1 MPGRYNIMKRSSTLD
16 RDQKFF
22 DMYSLVIGVLAIV
35 ALGILVLA
43 MKISDSTQEVFKRE
57 GAEYQATVASRI
69 RPFGEVYMPGEE
81 QAAAAPTAA
90 TLAEPEPVAAA
101 LSGPQVYNNACLA
114 CHGAG
119 IGGAPVLGDADT
131 WAPRI
136 AQGMD
141 VLKKHAIEGFQGSA
155 GYMPAKGGRVDL
167 SDEEVASAVEYM
179 ASESQ

>member
-1 MPGRYNIMKRSSTLD
+1 LD

-22 DMYSLVIGVLAIV
+22 DMYSLVIGLLAIA
-35 ALGILVLA
+35 ALGIFVLA
-43 MKISDSTQEVFKRE
+43 MKISDRTQGVYTRD
-57 GAEYQATVASRI
+57 GAEYQAAIAERI
-69 RPFGEVYMPGEE
+69 RPIGEVYLPGEE
-81 QAAAAPTAA
+81 VAAAAPTAE
-90 TLAEPEPVAAA
+90 TVAEPEPVAAA

-119 IGGAPVLGDADT
+119 IGGAPVPGDADA

-136 AQGMD
+136 AQGLD
-141 VLKKHAIEGFQGSA
+141 VLKDHAINGYQGSA

-179 ASESQ
+179 VSESQ